1 MEAGNVNR
9 IRAVFNE
16 ESIRV
21 YQAYNDKI
29 ADEALRLGTFGS
41 SFNTKRM
48 TWIKP
53 SFLWMMYRSGW
64 GTKENQER
72 ILGIDIK
79 RSAFDYL
86 CKNAVES
93 KYNPNVFVSEEDW
106 KTQVKE
112 SEIRVQW
119 DPERDIFGNPQSD
132 RSIQLGIRGKC
143 VEKYIDE
150 WILRIEDITDYVGAL
165 RGKMQN
171 NEDIT
176 RLLPNEQIYLF

>member
-86 CKNAVES
+86 CKNAVGRLENAGEGIGNKSAMGPRARYFRKSS
-93 KYNPNVFVSEEDW
+93 KR
-106 KTQVKE
+106 QVDT
-112 SEIRVQW
+112 I
-119 DPERDIFGNPQSD
+119 GNT
-132 RSIQLGIRGKC
+132 GK
-143 VEKYIDE
+143 VRRKIH
-150 WILRIEDITDYVGAL
+150 R
-165 RGKMQN
+165 
-171 NEDIT
+171 
-176 RLLPNEQIYLF
+176 